1 MPHFGQTLANKFTEK
16 CLSIIEA
23 LLNIPFKRSEI
34 FIYHARQGTKLV
46 DTFYTY
52 SLCEMSLRKHGVT
65 ENVHKNV
72 LIRYGDVTNQSGV
85 VVIIL

>member
-1 MPHFGQTLANKFTEK
+1 MPHFGQTIANKFTEK

-23 LLNIPFKRSEI
+23 LLNIPFKIQNNILSYPE
-34 FIYHARQGTKLV
+34 L
-46 DTFYTY
+46 TFCTN

-72 LIRYGDVTNQSGV
+72 LIRYGDVTNHSGV